1 MFFFPPVL
9 CFATIFYTV
18 NKSCEFSEQWFC
30 GSGSFLDEVILK
42 KNKPPAPPFCVLVE
56 NTPRLA
62 AVPDLSLPPRLWPD
76 LLPRSSQLGV
86 PFALADSL
94 CKTYKT
100 WPSLSICSAKSLAAH
115 GISYCN
121 IRFIPHGHEKGN
133 LALTVSVES
142 SAVDGLPPQYSHHLL
157 SSSTG
162 FPSPASL
169 ASHTSSLL
177 KPFMAHFCF
186 AITSSP
192 HLLSLRS
199 TADAT
204 FHPSPTPFTKQAS
217 GFTVSHYKKKISI
230 DVGKDNWL
238 TSPKSL

>member
-9 CFATIFYTV
+9 CFATIFSTV

-56 NTPRLA
+56 NPPCLA

-86 PFALADSL
+86 PFAPADSL

-100 WPSLSICSAKSLAAH
+100 WPSLSICSAKSLAAR

-133 LALTVSVES
+133 LALTVSAES
-142 SAVDGLPPQYSHHLL
+142 GAVDGLVPQYSHHLL

-177 KPFMAHFCF
+177 KPFMAHFLLSLPVPICF
-186 AITSSP
+186 LSEALLTLPSTPNSP
-192 HLLSLRS
+192 LLPNKHLLSLFLIAKRK
-199 TADAT
+199 
-204 FHPSPTPFTKQAS
+204 FQ
-217 GFTVSHYKKKISI
+217 
-230 DVGKDNWL
+230 
-238 TSPKSL
+238 